1 MADDEI
7 KIGPSGV
14 VAPELP
20 NVFINKFSLLT
31 VDTAV
36 RMVFGNQV
44 LQGAPV
50 GFTHAL
56 VITRENFR
64 ALCKVG
70 LELLDKTEPTSERPV
85 KAPEPPAPDS
95 INKKP
100 LLN

>member
-1 MADDEI
+1 MADGEI

-20 NVFINKFSLLT
+20 NVFINKFNLLT

-56 VITRENFR
+56 VITRVDFR
-64 ALCKVG
+64 ALCKIG
-70 LELLDKTEPTSERPV
+70 LELLDKTEPAPVSEMPV
-85 KAPEPPAPDS
+85 ETAEPPAAAV
-95 INKKP
+95 KKP